1 MIGKV
6 MYNILYVLVYP
17 FFKLFFRC
25 KYVNRN
31 NLPKTGRFILC
42 SNHVH
47 NLDPVLI
54 ALGQRRAFVT
64 MAKSEL
70 FKNKLIGGFL
80 RYMGAFPVER
90 GKGDTGAIGYAEQA
104 LRDGH
109 AMLIFFEG
117 TRSKTGELLR
127 PKTGV
132 SMIAYQTQTPIIPI
146 CITPKGQVVKLF
158 HRNMIT
164 FGDPIMPEEFGIEKG
179 TGMEFRSLSRK
190 IMGIIT
196 EMREHDKKVMLGDKY
211 VPPVKEEAKS
221 AAKAKKEADEKQIG
235 TEEKPA
241 DTARTENTDGE
252 NAVAEAAV
260 EASAGNVEAKA
271 DKSVDEAAGEKE
283 NADSDVIES
292 SAE

>member
-6 MYNILYVLVYP
+6 MYNILYVIVYP

-25 KYVNRN
+25 KYVNRD
-31 NLPKTGRFILC
+31 NLPKTGNYILC

-70 FKNKLIGGFL
+70 FKNKLIGAFL

-104 LRDGH
+104 LKDGH

-117 TRSKTGELLR
+117 TRSKTGALLR

-132 SMIAYQTQTPIIPI
+132 SMIAYQTQSPIIPI

-164 FGDPIMPEEFGIEKG
+164 FGDPIMPEDFGIENG
-179 TGMEFRSLSRK
+179 TGIEYRNLSRK
-190 IMGIIT
+190 IMGIIA
-196 EMREHDKKVMLGDKY
+196 EMREHDKKLMLGDKY
-211 VPPVKEEAKS
+211 VPPVKEEAKPALRTK
-221 AAKAKKEADEKQIG
+221 AAAESKQSDV
-235 TEEKPA
+235 TEENP
-241 DTARTENTDGE
+241 DENKMAAAE
-252 NAVAEAAV
+252 NAECA
-260 EASAGNVEAKA
+260 
-271 DKSVDEAAGEKE
+271 
-283 NADSDVIES
+283 NADSES
-292 SAE
+292 SQQA